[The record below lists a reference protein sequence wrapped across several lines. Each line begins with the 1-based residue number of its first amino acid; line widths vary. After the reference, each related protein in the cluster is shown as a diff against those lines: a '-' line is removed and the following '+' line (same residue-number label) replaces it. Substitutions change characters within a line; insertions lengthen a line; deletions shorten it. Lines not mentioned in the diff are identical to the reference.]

1 MPISDLESPADAQP
15 WTCPRCGRVN
25 KPSWTTCPG
34 CESNRQGSLPAP
46 ASPARPHRRTNPVTL
61 LLGLLVL
68 AALVVLVVVV
78 APSAWQWVADQGA
91 AFVGWIDS
99 RT

>member
-1 MPISDLESPADAQP
+1 MPTGDLQAPADVQP
-15 WTCPRCGRVN
+15 WTCPRCGREN
-25 KPSWTTCPG
+25 KASWRTCPG
-34 CESNRQGSLPAP
+34 CESNRVGELPVAAAP
-46 ASPARPHRRTNPVTL
+46 AGPTRRTGAFSL

-78 APSAWQWVADQGA
+78 APSAWQWVADQAGT
-91 AFVGWIDS
+91 FVGWIDE